1 MKSYLERG
9 DLGPVVELELD
20 LVLVLLGGLLLRL
33 LQPLDERVRLLVDL
47 LGQLLRHVL
56 LAHLESVRIVRISHK
71 NVNL

>member
-47 LGQLLRHVL
+47 LGQLLRHVF
-56 LAHLESVRIVRISHK
+56 LAHLEK
-71 NVNL
+71 ALELLQ

>member
-56 LAHLESVRIVRISHK
+56 LAHLEKALKLIQ
-71 NVNL
+71 